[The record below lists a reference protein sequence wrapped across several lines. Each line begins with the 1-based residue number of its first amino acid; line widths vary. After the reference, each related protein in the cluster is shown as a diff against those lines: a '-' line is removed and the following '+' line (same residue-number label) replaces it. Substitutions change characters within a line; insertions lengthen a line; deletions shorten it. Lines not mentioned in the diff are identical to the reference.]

1 MRYTRPSPNVMNSGD
16 YDLIVVGGGIA
27 GLTAA
32 NRAAQL
38 GVKPLL
44 LEKGTDEHYLCN
56 TRYTGGTLHVCM
68 ADIMSGEEAHLA
80 AIEKLCDNAR
90 PDLARAMARNA
101 ERAVRWLQSEGCKFI
116 KASASPHH
124 RWVLAPPGRKG
135 PGLDWK
141 GRAGDVLLRRL
152 GANLEERGCR
162 LQRGVRVRQ
171 PIMEDGRCVGVVAE
185 VDGET
190 VEYRAKAVIM
200 ADGGFQ
206 AAPDLLREHITPR
219 PEKVHQRNAGSG
231 TGDGLRF
238 ALEAGAATV
247 GMDKFY
253 GHLLS
258 LDALTNDKLWPYPYL
273 DAVVTAGVL
282 INLDGRRFADE
293 GRGGVHVANGVA
305 GLDDPHSSHVVFD
318 QTIWEGAGR
327 HGLIPCNPH
336 IPKEGGTL
344 HEAQSLGE
352 LARMI
357 DMSSASLEATVAT
370 YNAAVDAGTIGDLMP
385 PRCTVKGG
393 PVAIRTA
400 PFYAMPVCAGITYTM
415 GGIAIDG
422 NARVLRPDDTPI
434 EGLFAAGT
442 TTGGLEGGSG
452 AGYVGG
458 LSKSMVTA
466 LLAAER
472 AAS

>member
-1 MRYTRPSPNVMNSGD
+1 MNSSEF
-16 YDLIVVGGGIA
+16 DLIIVGGGIA

-38 GVKPLL
+38 GAKPLL

-68 ADIMSGEEAHLA
+68 ADIMAGEAAHLA

-90 PDLARAMARNA
+90 PDLARAMAGNA
-101 ERAVRWLQSEGCKFI
+101 ERAVRWLQAEGCKFI

-135 PGLDWK
+135 PGLDWE

-162 LQRGVRVRQ
+162 LMRGARVLN
-171 PIMEDGRCVGVVAE
+171 PIMEEGRCVGVVAK
-185 VDGET
+185 VGSET
-190 VEYRAKAVIM
+190 TEFRAKAVIL

-238 ALEAGAATV
+238 AMEAGAATV

-258 LDALTNDKLWPYPYL
+258 LDALSNERLWPYPYL

-282 INLDGRRFADE
+282 VNPEGHRFTDE
-293 GRGGVHVANGVA
+293 GRGGVHVANSVA
-305 GLDDPHSSHVVFD
+305 GLEDPHASHVVFD

-352 LARMI
+352 LAGLIGMP
-357 DMSSASLEATVAT
+357 AANLEETVARF
-370 YNAAVDAGTIGDLMP
+370 NAAVDAETIGELTP
-385 PRCTVKGG
+385 PRCTVKGE

-422 NARVLRPDDTPI
+422 NARVLQTDDTPI
-434 EGLFAAGT
+434 EGLYAAGT

-458 LSKSMVTA
+458 LSKSTVTA
-466 LLAAER
+466 LLAAEH
-472 AAS
+472 AAG